1 MLFGRQ
7 SDVTRIGWFRRDS
20 GRRPWRLSA
29 KLLIASSIATVIG
42 FSAICT
48 SVMLDMRRGEEE
60 LARQTLE
67 NLAAGIDADI
77 SRNIELYDL
86 SLRAVA
92 SNLVMPEIKGVSKE
106 IQHLILFDHAA
117 TAKHFGVIQVFDAQ
131 GKLTHDAASLDP
143 VPENRGDEEYFQVHR
158 ANPDTG
164 LYMSRPMLHRG
175 AYSIVLSRRIND
187 ADGGFLGVVVGS
199 IRFSYFHDLFGR
211 LTLNPGDT
219 ITVLRRDRMIIMRT
233 PFDLDVIGKNLAER
247 PNWRADNLKEG
258 TAYAGVGPVDPTP
271 RLYVRSGSTN
281 LFFVVVGK
289 PLASILNLWH
299 REVLRIG
306 AIMMALILFVVG
318 TTLFLARE
326 IGRRAEAEHKLE
338 ELATTDALTGLK
350 NRRKFDSEIDLEWR
364 RAARSETP
372 VAVLMID
379 ADHFKAYNDTYG
391 HQAGDQ
397 VLVGIAICISDSVRR
412 SGDCPARYGG
422 EEFAVLLPGLSAVEA
437 FTVAE
442 TIRLKVE
449 QWAEEPS
456 VTTVSIGVASMTPA
470 APLNWP
476 DLIEAADK
484 ALYAA
489 KANGRNQSVVA
500 GDPAARAGGL
510 GRRNTSFR
518 GGCIAAEPQVRNCTL
533 RNPEV
538 VGNESLRLEILG
550 CAMRTSSRMTTAERG
565 SRSLARHFSRYF
577 FISARRPSR
586 RSARAMP

>member
-7 SDVTRIGWFRRDS
+7 SDVARIGWFRKDS

-42 FSAICT
+42 FSTICT

-67 NLAAGIDADI
+67 NLASGIDADI

-86 SLRAVA
+86 SLRNVA
-92 SNLVMPEIKGVSKE
+92 SNLVMPEIKGVSRE

-117 TAKHFGVIQVFDAQ
+117 TAKHFGAIQVLDAQ

-143 VPENRGDEEYFQVHR
+143 MPEDRSDEEYFQVHR
-158 ANPDTG
+158 ASPDLG
-164 LYMSRPMLHRG
+164 LYMSRPMLRRG

-187 ADGGFLGVVVGS
+187 ADGGFLGVVAGS
-199 IRFSYFHDLFGR
+199 IRFTYFHDLFGR

-219 ITVLRRDRMIIMRT
+219 ITVLRRDRTIIMRT
-233 PFDLDVIGKNLAER
+233 PFDLDVIGKNLAEQ
-247 PNWRADNLKEG
+247 PKWRADNLKEG

-289 PLASILNLWH
+289 PLASILSLWH

-306 AIMMALILFVVG
+306 AVMMVLILFVVG

-326 IGRRAEAEHKLE
+326 IGRRAEAERKLE

-379 ADHFKAYNDTYG
+379 ADHFKAYNDTHG

-442 TIRLKVE
+442 IIRLKVE
-449 QWAEEPS
+449 QWSENPN
-456 VTTVSIGVASMTPA
+456 VTTVSIGVASMTPTA
-470 APLNWP
+470 AIDWSY
-476 DLIEAADK
+476 LIEAADR

-489 KANGRNQSVVA
+489 KANGRNQSVLAAVPQLALVA
-500 GDPAARAGGL
+500 
-510 GRRNTSFR
+510 
-518 GGCIAAEPQVRNCTL
+518 
-533 RNPEV
+533 
-538 VGNESLRLEILG
+538 
-550 CAMRTSSRMTTAERG
+550 
-565 SRSLARHFSRYF
+565 
-577 FISARRPSR
+577 
-586 RSARAMP
+586 